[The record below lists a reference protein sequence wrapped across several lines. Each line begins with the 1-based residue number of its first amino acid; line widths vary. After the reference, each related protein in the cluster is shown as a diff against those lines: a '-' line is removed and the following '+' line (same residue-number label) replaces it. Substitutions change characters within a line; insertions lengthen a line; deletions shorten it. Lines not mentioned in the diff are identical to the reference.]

1 MAQETE
7 DGSFRRWR
15 KSAPPR
21 VQTKH
26 KAWLWT
32 MNGFKDMKFL
42 VKASG
47 KDPQQKFTATNC
59 WTKNF
64 MRRKGLSVQKKTGK
78 KHRPAAELL
87 PRVKNFHWYSIY
99 KMANE
104 NPWESFFS
112 KRKQVFVNTTNI
124 QFLLPLS
131 KDISFAKYRYN
142 SPFPPRY
149 SVSPC
154 PSRYYRVIVPL

>member
-1 MAQETE
+1 MAEG
-7 DGSFRRWR
+7 GSRPTCKNR
-15 KSAPPR
+15 KSVKWIKKQKMGRYADEEKVLHQEYKR
-21 VQTKH
+21 RRAQGMVVDYE
-26 KAWLWT
+26 WLQGH
-32 MNGFKDMKFL
+32 MRFL

-104 NPWESFFS
+104 NP
-112 KRKQVFVNTTNI
+112 
-124 QFLLPLS
+124 
-131 KDISFAKYRYN
+131 
-142 SPFPPRY
+142 
-149 SVSPC
+149 
-154 PSRYYRVIVPL
+154 